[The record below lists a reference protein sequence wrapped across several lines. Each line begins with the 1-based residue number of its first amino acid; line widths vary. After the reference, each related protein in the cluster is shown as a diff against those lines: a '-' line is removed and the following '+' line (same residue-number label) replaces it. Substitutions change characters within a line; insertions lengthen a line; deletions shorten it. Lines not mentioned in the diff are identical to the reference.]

1 MPSGREALPTAG
13 GDRADHLPAVSLWL
27 DDLHT
32 LEENK
37 ANRLKRPMERRVF
50 PEDTHR
56 AALAELDA
64 LFASLQR
71 RAFSGE
77 LTRPVASA
85 ISERFFREALK
96 RV

>member
-1 MPSGREALPTAG
+1 
-13 GDRADHLPAVSLWL
+13 
-27 DDLHT
+27 
-32 LEENK
+32 
-37 ANRLKRPMERRVF
+37 MERRVF
-50 PEDTHR
+50 PEGTHR

-85 ISERFFREALK
+85 ISEREALK
-96 RV
+96 HV